1 MLLDAGIEDDMPRS
15 HSPFK
20 GVAGKQTFFEQ
31 PDNEKEYSQDDMSL
45 KNQRNYENF
54 QFDEEPYVPVAVAQK
69 HISLMEADM
78 RRMKDNYSK
87 TMVDL
92 EAGYIRLEEKTRD
105 IYKRTL
111 GAWRGRAKDKIKQF
125 QDALKKSIDERNEI
139 ESNLKERLRKQRIE
153 KERLEKEKAFLLGE
167 NEIGKEQIQKK
178 ARLLDEI
185 KATYTTEITDRDK
198 VIDQRDEQIIVL
210 RDEHEQARAR
220 LEDEKIQLSDE
231 HKIQLAEIKK
241 QLDNETTK
249 NEELEERI
257 SDLENQVDTGVV
269 AGPVERQTAFERP
282 ATAKSAKS
290 SKKVAVEDKK
300 IIIDDNVSEN
310 SDINSLMEVKHAVGE
325 SAALVNVAP
334 VAAANVVNSDET
346 KELLERIDALEIDKA
361 QTEED
366 KIELA
371 KAVTSLNELLKECR
385 SQMKIQK
392 QQIDDAQKQGAEILD
407 AEVAEERSKMEA
419 KKASKLKKK
428 KSSIRVDDEDDVF
441 NDNEDLKKMVENLV
455 PEEDREDAV
464 AEAKAIMLVHNA
476 KNEDLEDEI
485 KRLSKQNDM
494 LTKSLQ
500 EMKRRDDEPDGETL
514 DSLQEENKAYIVQI
528 KTLRKKIKETENEHA
543 EAQAQ
548 AAQALA
554 QAQAQAAQ
562 AQTQAQAA
570 QAQAAPSNVNE
581 NNGDEEGSEKVS
593 SDKEVKYQAPI
604 LPVAAVAASAGP
616 CQN

>member
-1 MLLDAGIEDDMPRS
+1 MLLDAGIEDDLPRS

-139 ESNLKERLRKQRIE
+139 ENNLKERLRKQRIE
-153 KERLEKEKAFLLGE
+153 KERLEKERAFLLGE

-178 ARLLDEI
+178 AKLLDEI
-185 KATYTTEITDRDK
+185 KATYTNEITDRDN
-198 VIDQRDEQIIVL
+198 VIDQRDEQIIIL
-210 RDEHEQARAR
+210 RDEHEQARVR
-220 LEDEKIQLSDE
+220 LENEKTHLSDE
-231 HKIQLAEIKK
+231 HKVQLAVIKK
-241 QLDNETTK
+241 ELDTETAK

-257 SDLENQVDTGVV
+257 NDLENQIDTAVV
-269 AGPVERQTAFERP
+269 AGPVERQAAFERP
-282 ATAKSAKS
+282 ATAKSTKKQEV
-290 SKKVAVEDKK
+290 SKKVM
-300 IIIDDNVSEN
+300 IDDNDSEN
-310 SDINSLMEVKHAVGE
+310 SDIDSLMEVKHAVGE
-325 SAALVNVAP
+325 SAALVNVVP
-334 VAAANVVNSDET
+334 VAAVNVGNSDET

-385 SQMKIQK
+385 SQMKIQQ

-428 KSSIRVDDEDDVF
+428 KSSIRVDDDEDDVF
-441 NDNEDLKKMVENLV
+441 NNNEDLKKMVENLV
-455 PEEDREDAV
+455 PEEEREDAV

-494 LTKSLQ
+494 LAKSLQ

-528 KTLRKKIKETENEHA
+528 KTLRKKLKEIEKENA
-543 EAQAQ
+543 EAQDQ

-554 QAQAQAAQ
+554 QAQAQ
-562 AQTQAQAA
+562 TA
-570 QAQAAPSNVNE
+570 QAQAAPSNHDE
-581 NNGDEEGSEKVS
+581 NNGDEEGSNKEG
-593 SDKEVKYQAPI
+593 SDKEVKHHAPI